1 MIEPVL
7 VKLFIAILFLI
18 CLYFSYSY
26 WMNRQQKKIRKFEEE
41 THKLEKEWLST
52 GTEEERKE
60 IEEDIDNRIRALMK

>member
-1 MIEPVL
+1 
-7 VKLFIAILFLI
+7 
-18 CLYFSYSY
+18 
-26 WMNRQQKKIRKFEEE
+26 MNRQQKKIRKFEEE

>member
-26 WMNRQQKKIRKFEEE
+26 WMKRQQKKIRKFEEE
-41 THKLEKEWLST
+41 ARKLEKGWLNT

-60 IEEDIDNRIRALMK
+60 IEGDIDNRIRALMK